1 MDILDIL
8 IAKKQSFTAET
19 EKLVNRAKK
28 AMADANTAISRVTAI
43 EQDVTDARTA
53 AETSAAQAAAASADF
68 AEMKSDITAAAAALV
83 DEAVADL
90 ELDAN
95 VSVEDNNTSTE
106 KTKQLVT
113 DQNTY
118 TIMKNYTTTGQNEDG
133 SMTQKAITNAI
144 NNVTP
149 NLGSGNKGKIV
160 VVAND
165 GTITSGTL
173 TETAI
178 QNAISGGGIQPTPQH
193 QDILGV
199 VIDYENRTVTRCE
212 DAVGLTAGNDFN
224 TYTMYGGRKRCNVN
238 ASGAITAWY
247 GDNAYRD
254 DGTNGDVMIYQP
266 KFYYKRTI
274 DKTANAIEGKIVRKE
289 TLLISEVQQTGFKL
303 HPRFKSASNEELEY
317 ILLPAYEGS
326 AYDVSNSSFIRNDG
340 GNVDF
345 DNDYLMS
352 CASSKPITGTNNSLN
367 ITNAEKLAT
376 NKGTG
381 WHITDM
387 GVESIN
393 QMLFMVEYATLNGQ
407 AAIGAGYSK
416 TSSITEA
423 GLTAN
428 LGNASGEAPQSAA
441 TGARAVSYRG
451 YENWWGNTWCFIGGI
466 NVIGNNN
473 SKIGVPYVATSFSY
487 DLQNF
492 NGYESVGFN
501 VSKQSS
507 WISGMGYGNSNYD
520 WIYLPAECSGANS
533 AVPVGDNFWA
543 MTNFNSVSIIG
554 IGGTYSFDTYD
565 GPFYYSCDR
574 DTNYTANA
582 YNARV
587 MFIPTKNSTYTA
599 NYQAWQ
605 AKLGA

>member
-19 EKLVNRAKK
+19 EKLVSRAKK

-43 EQDVTDARTA
+43 EQDVTNARTA

-68 AEMKSDITAAAAALV
+68 TEMKSDITAAAAALV

-95 VSVEDNNTSTE
+95 VSVEDNNTSAA

-113 DQNTY
+113 DQSTY

-133 SMTQKAITNAI
+133 SMTQKAITDAI

-160 VVAND
+160 VVASN
-165 GTITSGTL
+165 GTITSSNI
-173 TETAI
+173 TESAL
-178 QNAISGGGIQPTPQH
+178 QNIIDSGGIQPTPQH

-212 DAVGLTAGNDFN
+212 DAVGLTAGNNFN

-238 ASGAITAWY
+238 ANGAITAWY
-247 GDNAYRD
+247 GDSAYKD

-326 AYDVSNSSFIRNDG
+326 AYDVSSSSFIRNDG

-416 TSSITEA
+416 TSAITET

-428 LGNASGEAPQSAA
+428 LGNLSGEAPQTAA
-441 TGARAVSYRG
+441 TGARAISYRG

-473 SKIGVPYVATSFSY
+473 SKIGIPYIATSFTY

-492 NGYESVGFN
+492 NGYESLGFN
-501 VSKQSS
+501 IAKQSS
-507 WISGMGYGNSNYD
+507 WISGMGYSNSNYD
-520 WIYLPAECSGANS
+520 WIYLHAECSGANS

-574 DTNYTANA
+574 DTGYTAGA